1 MFTKGGI
8 FMGNRMEPIRD
19 IKKIKDIKDI
29 LKNSHK
35 WRDYLLFVTGLNFGL
50 RIGDLLKIQI
60 KKIVDFNYNIEDRF
74 CIIEEKT
81 NKRNII
87 KINDEVKN
95 ALELIREKTDLLD
108 NIENYL
114 IYNTKDKR
122 KSISRVQA
130 YKLVRKWCNAVGL
143 TDLAVGTHT
152 LRKSW
157 GHHAHKAGI
166 SIEVIQ
172 AKYLHNSTSTTREYL
187 GIERKD
193 VSEAYD
199 RVRL

>member
-1 MFTKGGI
+1 
-8 FMGNRMEPIRD
+8 MGNRMEPIRD
-19 IKKIKDIKDI
+19 IRKIRDIKNI
-29 LKNSHK
+29 LKNSNK
-35 WRDYLLFVTGLNFGL
+35 WRDYILFVAGLNFGL

-60 KKIVDFNYNIEDRF
+60 KHVVDFNSNIKDRF
-74 CIIEEKT
+74 GIIEEKT

-87 KINDEVKN
+87 KINAEVKK
-95 ALELIREKTDLLD
+95 ALELLRVKTDLLD
-108 NIENYL
+108 NSDNYL
-114 IYNTKDKR
+114 IYNTKDKN

-172 AKYLHNSTSTTREYL
+172 AKYMHNSTSTTREYL
-187 GIERKD
+187 GI
-193 VSEAYD
+193 D
-199 RVRL
+199 R

>member
-1 MFTKGGI
+1 
-8 FMGNRMEPIRD
+8 MGNRMEPIRD
-19 IKKIKDIKDI
+19 IKKIKDIKNI

-60 KKIVDFNYNIEDRF
+60 KNIVDFNYNIEDRF

-95 ALELIREKTDLLD
+95 ALELIRKKTDLLD